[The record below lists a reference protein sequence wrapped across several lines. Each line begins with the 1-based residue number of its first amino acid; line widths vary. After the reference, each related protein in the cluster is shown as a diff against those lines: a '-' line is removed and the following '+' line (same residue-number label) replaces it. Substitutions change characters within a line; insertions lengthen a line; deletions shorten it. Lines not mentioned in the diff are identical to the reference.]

1 MPDDLGTADSA
12 ILRRL
17 TEIEY
22 VNWCFGQPYNIAV
35 VVHLAG
41 PVTGEGVRA
50 AVAGLRRQHPLL
62 GVTTVVAEDGTPWL
76 ESAGVGPVP
85 VRVIEHAGPDD
96 AARLLDTEVATP
108 FVMDHPRTPHAP
120 IPSGRAGTPRPPL
133 LRVAVLDPRQPGGG
147 IDVVLCAQHV
157 IADGLSLF
165 FLIRD
170 MVRLLREPDT
180 QPAVADQAARCEQVL
195 PPGAAR
201 RMHRTSAAALALRAL
216 LQAHR
221 ALRSVASRRPVVGRG
236 ATGNLA
242 AGRGQDGGLAAAG
255 TAPVHSWQ
263 LTPEQTVAL
272 LRRCRAEG
280 VSVQSALCTA
290 FLPVYGAVNTPVNLR
305 GRLGIDVAESVG
317 LYVGNA
323 VVMRSYRC
331 RREFW
336 WNARAFHRR
345 LRRAMRDPF
354 LMIRL
359 CSPAVPRPLVH
370 DVMTGLMALVGRRR
384 PLAVTNLGVLDGA
397 GLTLDTG
404 SGPRVESFHAGMS
417 GFASASVLTVYT
429 IDSAI
434 RFHLRGQPDMTPER
448 TTREAEH
455 ATALLLAALDAPAP
469 DGDNAGNG
477 GRASYG

>member
-1 MPDDLGTADSA
+1 MHDDLGTPDSA

-35 VVHLAG
+35 VVHLLG
-41 PVTGEGVRA
+41 PVTVEGVRA
-50 AVAGLRRQHPLL
+50 AVAGLRRRHPLL

-108 FVMDHPRTPHAP
+108 FAMDHPRIPHTR
-120 IPSGRAGTPRPPL
+120 IPAGRSGTPRPPL
-133 LRVAVLDPRQPGGG
+133 LRVAVLDPQQPGGG

-157 IADGLSLF
+157 IADGLSMF
-165 FLIRD
+165 FLVRD
-170 MVRLLREPDT
+170 LVRLLREPDT
-180 QPAVADQAARCEQVL
+180 PPAVADQAARCEHVL
-195 PPGAAR
+195 PPEAAR
-201 RMHRTSAAALALRAL
+201 RMHRTSAAALTLRAL

-221 ALRSVASRRPVVGRG
+221 ALRSVSSRRPVVGHG
-236 ATGNLA
+236 A
-242 AGRGQDGGLAAAG
+242 AGDLAAAG
-255 TAPVHSWQ
+255 TTPVHSWQ
-263 LTPEQTVAL
+263 LTPEQTAAL
-272 LRRCRAEG
+272 LRRCRVEG

-290 FLPVYGAVNTPVNLR
+290 FLPAYSVVNTPVSLR

-323 VVMRSYRC
+323 VVMRSYRG

-354 LMIRL
+354 RMIRL

-370 DVMTGLMALVGRRR
+370 DVITGLMTLVGRRR
-384 PLAVTNLGVLDGA
+384 PLAVTNLGVLDGT
-397 GLTLDTG
+397 GLTLGTG
-404 SGPRVESFHAGMS
+404 TGTGTGGGPRVDSFHAGMS

-429 IDSAI
+429 IDSTM
-434 RFHLRGQPDMTPER
+434 RFHLRGQPDLTPEQ

-469 DGDNAGNG
+469 PFQGE
-477 GRASYG
+477 